1 MNIRNNIAFFQAAEK
16 KPAVKRKV
24 TKRVTKSLEYEMIT
38 HLALQQFQQG
48 NEINFDHLLSIPLN
62 DRIPGLINEY
72 GRKRI
77 HQMLYMMVKQFN
89 LSLALPRAK
98 KLTETK
104 MSIAACEFLLLAEED
119 HLALEDIIVFLER
132 MKAGVYGP
140 IKLMTSH
147 YILIE
152 RFEKYRQ
159 ARHEAYLKIKER
171 QEAELKKIG
180 PHIRTAEEPTHI
192 NALLEDAFIV
202 DISNR
207 RKSG

>member
-1 MNIRNNIAFFQAAEK
+1 MDIRNNTSYLKSADKKAPVKK
-16 KPAVKRKV
+16 KPV
-24 TKRVTKSLEYEMIT
+24 KRVTKSLEYEMIT
-38 HLALQQFQQG
+38 HLALQQFQVD
-48 NEINFDHLLSIPLN
+48 NEIGFERLLAIPVK

-77 HQMLYMMVKQFN
+77 HHMLYMMVKEFN
-89 LSLALPRAK
+89 YSLALPRAK

-104 MSIAACEFLLLAEED
+104 MSVAACEFLLLAEED
-119 HLALEDIIVFLER
+119 YLALEDIIVFLGR
-132 MKAGVYGP
+132 MKAGIYGP

-147 YILIE
+147 YILTE

-159 ARHEAYLKIKER
+159 ARHEAYMRIKEA

-180 PHIRTAEEPTHI
+180 PSMRTAEEPTHI
-192 NALLEDAFIV
+192 NALLDDAFIA
-202 DISNR
+202 DISDR